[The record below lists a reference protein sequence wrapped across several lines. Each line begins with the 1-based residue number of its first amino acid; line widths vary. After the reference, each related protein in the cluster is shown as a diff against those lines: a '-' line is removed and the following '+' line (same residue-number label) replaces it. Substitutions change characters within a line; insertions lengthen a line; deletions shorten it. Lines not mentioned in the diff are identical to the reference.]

1 MRARALAGVVA
12 ALLIAGCAAPVR
24 EPAPKAAAVPQ
35 DFPEAHYREALAAGK
50 PVFRVDPKESLVVI
64 EVRRAGK
71 FANLGHDHV
80 VASHDVRGWIAP
92 DEGRAD
98 LYVPL
103 ERLVVDEPELRK
115 ESGFTTQPSET
126 DIEGTGAN
134 MRDKVLEVEKFPF
147 ALVRV
152 SGVETRAGAATLS
165 VTVKLHGT
173 TRTLRAPA
181 KIAAD
186 SDRIGVDG
194 RLSFDQSEFG
204 ITPYSVLGGAVAV
217 RDRVDLR
224 IVIRARRVSGG
235 D

>member
-1 MRARALAGVVA
+1 MRLILAAVLVLALAG
-12 ALLIAGCAAPVR
+12 CAPPVR
-24 EPAPKAAAVPQ
+24 EPAKPAELPKE
-35 DFPEAHYREALAAGK
+35 FPESHYREALAAGK

-80 VASHDVRGWIAP
+80 VASRDVRGWIAP
-92 DEGRAD
+92 EEGRAD

-103 ERLVVDEPELRK
+103 ETLTVDEADLRK
-115 ESGFTTQPSET
+115 QAGFTTRPTES
-126 DIEGTGAN
+126 DVEGTRAN
-134 MRDKVLEVEKFPF
+134 MRDKVLEVDKFPY

-152 SGVETRAGAATLS
+152 TGVDAAADAPTLKVALTLHGKTRALEVPARLDAGADRVV
-165 VTVKLHGT
+165 VT
-173 TRTLRAPA
+173 
-181 KIAAD
+181 
-186 SDRIGVDG
+186 G
-194 RLSFDQSEFG
+194 RLSFDQSAFG

-224 IVIRARRVSGG
+224 FAVRARRAGA

>member
-1 MRARALAGVVA
+1 
-12 ALLIAGCAAPVR
+12 
-24 EPAPKAAAVPQ
+24 
-35 DFPEAHYREALAAGK
+35 
-50 PVFRVDPKESLVVI
+50 VI

-103 ERLVVDEPELRK
+103 DDLVVDEAALRK

-126 DIEGTGAN
+126 DIEGTRAN
-134 MRDKVLEVEKFPF
+134 MQGKVLETQKFPF

-152 SGVETRAGAATLS
+152 TGADAKAEHGTLAVA
-165 VTVKLHGT
+165 VTLHGA
-173 TRTLRAPA
+173 TRDFKVPA
-181 KIAAD
+181 KIEAGGERMA
-186 SDRIGVDG
+186 ITG
-194 RLSFDQSEFG
+194 RLAFDQTQFG
-204 ITPYSVLGGAVAV
+204 ITPYAVLGGAVAV

-224 IVIRARRVSGG
+224 FSVRARRVSGA